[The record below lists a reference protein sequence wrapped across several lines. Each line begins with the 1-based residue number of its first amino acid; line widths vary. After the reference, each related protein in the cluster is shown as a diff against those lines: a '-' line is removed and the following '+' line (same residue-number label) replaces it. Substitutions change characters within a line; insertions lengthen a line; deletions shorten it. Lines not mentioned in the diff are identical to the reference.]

1 MESINAG
8 TYKIHFNKCCYSE
21 LNSYLASS
29 NFSKLFILVDS
40 NTHEFCLPK
49 LMSELETDLETE
61 IIEIENGEV
70 HKTIDT
76 CVGVWNAL
84 SELSADRKSIMIN
97 LGGGVITDLGA
108 FVASTFKRGIQYINV
123 PTSLLSMVDASVGGK
138 TGVDLGSLKNQVG
151 VINTGAMVLIDTS
164 FLETLPGNELRSGYA
179 EMLKH
184 GLIQDEG
191 YWNELL
197 NTSAISIDDLDDL
210 IYKSVLIKND
220 IVAEDPN
227 EDGKRKTLNYGHTI
241 GHAIESLFLEDQSK
255 TTLLHGE
262 AIAIGMILATYIS
275 HKLLD
280 FPYEKL
286 NVVKNTMVKLY
297 GKMAFETQDYEQII
311 SLLKFD
317 KKNSHGNVN
326 FVLLNDIGN
335 PIIDCKVVNDLI
347 YEAFDYYNS

>member
-1 MESINAG
+1 MQSISAG
-8 TYKIHFNKCCYSE
+8 TYKIHFNNNCYDE
-21 LNSYLASS
+21 LNSYLTSS
-29 NFSKLFILVDS
+29 NFSKLFILVDR

-70 HKTIDT
+70 YKTIDT

-84 SELSADRKSIMIN
+84 SELNADRKSIMIN
-97 LGGGVITDLGA
+97 LGGGVVTDLGA

-197 NTSAISIDDLDDL
+197 DTSTLSIDDLDDL
-210 IYKSVLIKND
+210 IYKSVIIKND

-241 GHAIESLFLEDQSK
+241 GHAIESLFLEDQDK

-262 AIAIGMILATYIS
+262 AIAVGMVLATYIS
-275 HKLLD
+275 YKMLE
-280 FPYEKL
+280 FPVEKL
-286 NVVKNTMVKLY
+286 ETVKDTMSNLY
-297 GKMAFETQDYEQII
+297 GKVVFEKQDYEQII

-335 PIIDCKVVNDLI
+335 PIIDCKVDNELI

>member
-1 MESINAG
+1 MQSINAG
-8 TYKIHFNKCCYSE
+8 TYKIHFNNNCYDE
-21 LNSYLASS
+21 LNSYLTSS

-40 NTHEFCLPK
+40 NTHQFCLSK
-49 LMSELETDLETE
+49 FMSELETNLEIE

-70 HKTIDT
+70 YKTIDT

-84 SELSADRKSIMIN
+84 SELNADRKSLMIN
-97 LGGGVITDLGA
+97 LGGGVVTDLGA

-197 NTSAISIDDLDDL
+197 DTSTLSIDDLDDL
-210 IYKSVLIKND
+210 IYKSVIIKND

-241 GHAIESLFLEDQSK
+241 GHAIESLFLEDQDK

-262 AIAIGMILATYIS
+262 AIAVGMVLATYIS
-275 HKLLD
+275 HKKLE
-280 FPYEKL
+280 FPVEKL
-286 NVVKNTMVKLY
+286 ETVKDTMSNLY
-297 GKMAFETQDYEQII
+297 GKVVFEKQDYEQII

-335 PIIDCKVVNDLI
+335 PIIDCKVDNELI